1 MNQHIQAKQSFSA
14 ITLYLFLFMQVILLV
29 CLSPS
34 RVSAKET
41 DNKTAQTPALEEE
54 FLEPSFT
61 KDSVTLVAGGAS
73 YPLHFRN
80 AIAWTSFSTSDPAVV
95 TVSEYGL
102 LKPVAKGNAVITAFL
117 TGKDGKIYPRTINV
131 SVVTISL
138 SRKNIAF
145 SMNDLAP
152 ARITIKN
159 YGEYYD
165 GNPNISYQG
174 TPSGLVS
181 CSMSDGIISILG
193 RQTGETT
200 VKVLIYGKKFTLH
213 IRVTGHQLSS
223 QTITMYPGM
232 KKVITLSENQ
242 EDAIFTSTKE
252 KRFTV
257 EASGNICTISAIST
271 GNGTLKAKA
280 DGIIVSCYVS
290 VCSKPAYQAVNKA
303 RSIIKS
309 SPVYS
314 QALRMEDGYYDCGS
328 LVWKCYQPYG
338 IDFGNQTT
346 APTAADNGKWCAQ
359 NKKMYAEAGVDI
371 TKRSMLPGDLI
382 YYTYGTNQKRYK
394 AIGHVAIFAGYQIDP
409 ATKTLYGT
417 VIEAGEKKGVAE
429 NTYRTEFSAASKKA
443 IVEIARP
450 CRNTPKA

>member
-242 EDAIFTSTKE
+242 EDAIFTST
-252 KRFTV
+252 
-257 EASGNICTISAIST
+257 
-271 GNGTLKAKA
+271 
-280 DGIIVSCYVS
+280 
-290 VCSKPAYQAVNKA
+290 NKA